1 MVKRTNKQYALLTL
15 KGMAMGAADVVPG
28 VSGGTIAFISGIYE
42 ELISTID
49 SINVSALKTLFKEGV
64 KPLWK
69 QINGT
74 FLVFLFSGII
84 LSIALLSSIVI
95 GLLSSHPILVWS
107 FFLGL
112 IIASIWLVG
121 KTVTKW
127 DVKTILGLLVGTGIA
142 LWVSSIQTVASVDAN
157 WYIVLSGAIA
167 ICAMILP
174 GISGSFIL
182 ILLGSYHNV
191 YGAIKDMNLMIIGL
205 FGLGCVL
212 GLLSFSKVLKYLFS
226 KFKNVTI
233 AILTGFMVGS
243 IYKVWPWKMKIGE
256 EPLVVHSDGR
266 EDYMMGNVWP
276 NSYVGDSQLG
286 FSILCLIIGIALIV
300 ILERVGPKEKK
311 SNS

>member
-1 MVKRTNKQYALLTL
+1 MEKRTNKQYALLTL

-49 SINVSALKTLFKEGV
+49 SINLSALKTLFKEGI
-64 KPLWK
+64 KPFWK

-95 GLLSSHPILVWS
+95 GLLGSHPILVWS

-112 IIASIWLVG
+112 ILASIWLVG
-121 KTVTKW
+121 KTVSKW
-127 DVKTILGLLVGTGIA
+127 DGKTIIGLLIGTGVA

-182 ILLGSYHNV
+182 ILLGSYHTV
-191 YGAIKDMNLMIIGL
+191 YGAIKEMNLMIVGL
-205 FGLGCVL
+205 FALGCVL

-226 KFKNVTI
+226 RFKNVTI

-243 IYKVWPWKMKIGE
+243 IYKVWPWKVKIGS
-256 EPLVVHSDGR
+256 EPLVIHSDGR

-276 NSYVGDSQLG
+276 NGYDGDSQLG
-286 FSILCLIIGIALIV
+286 LSILCLVLGIALIV
-300 ILERVGPKEKK
+300 ILELVGPKEEQ

>member
-1 MVKRTNKQYALLTL
+1 MAKRSNKQYALLTL

-49 SINVSALKTLFKEGV
+49 SINLSALRTLFKEGL
-64 KPLWK
+64 KPFWK

-74 FLVFLFSGII
+74 FLVFLFTGI
-84 LSIALLSSIVI
+84 LFSIALLSSIVI
-95 GLLSSHPILVWS
+95 GLLGSHPILVWS

-127 DVKTILGLLVGTGIA
+127 DFKTIFGLLVGTGVA
-142 LWVSSIQTVASVDAN
+142 LWISSIQTVASVDAN
-157 WYIVLSGAIA
+157 WYIILSGAIA

-182 ILLGSYHNV
+182 ILLGSYHTV
-191 YGAIKDMNLMIIGL
+191 YGAIKEMNFVIIGL
-205 FGLGCVL
+205 FGLGCIV
-212 GLLSFSKVLKYLFS
+212 GLLSFSKVLKYLFAE
-226 KFKNVTI
+226 FKNVTI
-233 AILTGFMVGS
+233 AVLTGFMVGS
-243 IYKVWPWKMKIGE
+243 IYKVWPWKMKIGS

-266 EDYMMGNVWP
+266 EDYMMGNVFP
-276 NSYVGDSQLG
+276 SDYQGDSQLMI
-286 FSILCLIIGIALIV
+286 SILCLFIGIALI
-300 ILERVGPKEKK
+300 IFLERVGPKKEK
-311 SNS
+311 

>member
-1 MVKRTNKQYALLTL
+1 MDKRTNKQYALLTL

-49 SINVSALKTLFKEGV
+49 SINLSALKTLSKEGM
-64 KPLWK
+64 KPFWK

-84 LSIALLSSIVI
+84 LSVALLSSIVI

-127 DVKTILGLLVGTGIA
+127 NVKTTFGLIIGTGIA

-182 ILLGSYHNV
+182 ILLGSYHTV
-191 YGAIKDMNLMIIGL
+191 YGAIKDLNFMIIGL
-205 FGLGCVL
+205 FGLGCIL
-212 GLLSFSKVLKYLFS
+212 GLLSFSKVLKYLFT

-233 AILTGFMVGS
+233 AILTGFMIGS
-243 IYKVWPWKMKIGE
+243 IYKVWPWKIKIGT

-266 EDYMMGNVWP
+266 EDYMMSNVLP
-276 NSYVGDSQLG
+276 GGYEDDSQLVL
-286 FSILCLIIGIALIV
+286 SILCLLIGIVLIV
-300 ILERVGPKEKK
+300 VLERVGPKEEKQG
-311 SNS
+311 S

>member
-1 MVKRTNKQYALLTL
+1 MDKRTNKQYALLTL

-49 SINVSALKTLFKEGV
+49 SINLSALKTLFKEGV
-64 KPLWK
+64 KPFWR

-84 LSIALLSSIVI
+84 LSIGLLSSIVI

-127 DVKTILGLLVGTGIA
+127 NVKTTFGLIIGTGIA

-182 ILLGSYHNV
+182 ILLGSYHTV
-191 YGAIKDMNLMIIGL
+191 YGAIKDLNFMIIGL
-205 FGLGCVL
+205 FGLGCIL
-212 GLLSFSKVLKYLFS
+212 GLLSFSKVLKYLFT

-233 AILTGFMVGS
+233 AILTGFMIGS
-243 IYKVWPWKMKIGE
+243 IYKVWPWKIKIGT

-266 EDYMMGNVWP
+266 EDYMMSNVLP
-276 NSYVGDSQLG
+276 GGYEDDSQLVL
-286 FSILCLIIGIALIV
+286 SILCLLIGIVLIV
-300 ILERVGPKEKK
+300 VLERVGPKEEKQG
-311 SNS
+311 S

>member
-1 MVKRTNKQYALLTL
+1 MTKRTNKQYTLLTL

-49 SINVSALKTLFKEGV
+49 SINLSALKTLFKEGV
-64 KPLWK
+64 KPFWK

-74 FLVFLFSGII
+74 FLVFLFSGVI

-95 GLLSSHPILVWS
+95 GLLGSHPILVWS

-127 DVKTILGLLVGTGIA
+127 DVKTIIGLIIGTGVA
-142 LWVSSIQTVASVDAN
+142 LWISSIQTVASVDAN

-182 ILLGSYHNV
+182 ILLGSYHAV
-191 YGAIKDMNLMIIGL
+191 YGAIKEMNFEIIGL
-205 FGLGCVL
+205 FGLGCII
-212 GLLSFSKVLKYLFS
+212 GLLSFSKVLKYLFTE
-226 KFKNVTI
+226 FKNVTI

-243 IYKVWPWKMKIGE
+243 IYKVWPWKVKVGS

-266 EDYMMGNVWP
+266 EDYMMRNVFP
-276 NSYVGDSQLG
+276 DGYNGDSQLG
-286 FSILCLIIGIALIV
+286 LSILCVLIGIALII
-300 ILERVGPKEKK
+300 ILERVGPKKEEQD
-311 SNS
+311 S

>member
-1 MVKRTNKQYALLTL
+1 MANRTNKQYALLTL

-42 ELISTID
+42 ELITTID
-49 SINVSALKTLFKEGV
+49 SINLSALKTLFKEGI
-64 KPLWK
+64 KPFWE

-95 GLLSSHPILVWS
+95 GLLGSHPILVWS

-121 KTVTKW
+121 KTVSKW
-127 DVKTILGLLVGTGIA
+127 DAKTILGLLVGTGVA

-157 WYIVLSGAIA
+157 WYILLSGAIA

-174 GISGSFIL
+174 GISGAFIL
-182 ILLGSYHNV
+182 ILLGSYHKI
-191 YGAIKDMNLMIIGL
+191 YGAFKELDFIVLGL
-205 FGLGCVL
+205 FALGCIL

-243 IYKVWPWKMKIGE
+243 IYKVWPWKMKMGT
-256 EPLVVHSDGR
+256 EPLVIHSDGR
-266 EDYMMGNVWP
+266 EDWMMRNVFP
-276 NSYVGDSQLG
+276 SGYDGEAQLG
-286 FSILCLIIGIALIV
+286 LSILCLIVGIVLIV
-300 ILERVGPKEKK
+300 ALERFGPKEE
-311 SNS
+311 SQES

>member
-1 MVKRTNKQYALLTL
+1 MAKRSNKQYALLTL

-49 SINVSALKTLFKEGV
+49 SINLSALRTLFKEGL
-64 KPLWK
+64 KPFWK

-74 FLVFLFSGII
+74 FLVFLFTGI
-84 LSIALLSSIVI
+84 LFSIALLSSIVI
-95 GLLSSHPILVWS
+95 GLLGSHPILVWS

-121 KTVTKW
+121 KSITKW
-127 DVKTILGLLVGTGIA
+127 DFKTIFGLLVGTGVA
-142 LWVSSIQTVASVDAN
+142 LWISSIQTVASVDAN
-157 WYIVLSGAIA
+157 WYIILSGAIA

-182 ILLGSYHNV
+182 ILLGSYHTV
-191 YGAIKDMNLMIIGL
+191 YGAIKEMNFVIIGL
-205 FGLGCVL
+205 FGLGCIV
-212 GLLSFSKVLKYLFS
+212 GLLSFSKVLKYLFAE
-226 KFKNVTI
+226 FKNVTI

-243 IYKVWPWKMKIGE
+243 IYKVWPWKMKIGS

-266 EDYMMGNVWP
+266 EDYMMGNVFP
-276 NSYVGDSQLG
+276 SDYQGDSQLVI
-286 FSILCLIIGIALIV
+286 SILCLFIGIALI
-300 ILERVGPKEKK
+300 IFLERVGPKKEK
-311 SNS
+311 

>member
-1 MVKRTNKQYALLTL
+1 MEKRTNKQYALLTL

-49 SINVSALKTLFKEGV
+49 SINLSALKTLFKEGV
-64 KPLWK
+64 KPFWK

-95 GLLSSHPILVWS
+95 GLLGSHPILVWS

-112 IIASIWLVG
+112 ILASIWLVG
-121 KTVTKW
+121 KTVSKW
-127 DVKTILGLLVGTGIA
+127 DGKTIIGLLIGTGVA

-182 ILLGSYHNV
+182 ILLGSYHTV
-191 YGAIKDMNLMIIGL
+191 YGAIKEMNLMIVGL
-205 FGLGCVL
+205 FALGCVL

-226 KFKNVTI
+226 RFKNVTI

-243 IYKVWPWKMKIGE
+243 IYKVWPWKVKIGS
-256 EPLVVHSDGR
+256 EPLVIHSDGR

-276 NSYVGDSQLG
+276 NGYDGDSQLG
-286 FSILCLIIGIALIV
+286 LSILCLVLGIALIV
-300 ILERVGPKEKK
+300 ILERVGPKEEQ

>member
-1 MVKRTNKQYALLTL
+1 MSKRTKKQYALLTL

-49 SINVSALKTLFKEGV
+49 SINLSALSTLFKEGI
-64 KPLWK
+64 KPFWK

-84 LSIALLSSIVI
+84 LSIGLLASVVI
-95 GLLSSHPILVWS
+95 GLLGSHPILVWS

-121 KTVTKW
+121 KTITKW
-127 DVKTILGLLVGTGIA
+127 DVKTILGLVVGTGIA
-142 LWVSSIQTVASVDAN
+142 LWISSIQTVASVEAN
-157 WYIVLSGAIA
+157 WYILLSGAIA

-182 ILLGSYHNV
+182 ILLGSYHTV
-191 YGAIKDMNLMIIGL
+191 YGAIKGLDFVIIGL
-205 FGLGCVL
+205 FGLGCIL

-233 AILTGFMVGS
+233 ALLTGFMVGS
-243 IYKVWPWKMKIGE
+243 IYKVWPWKVKLGT

-266 EDYMMGNVWP
+266 EDWMMGNVWP
-276 NSYVGDSQLG
+276 FDYNGDAQLG
-286 FSILCLIIGIALIV
+286 VSILCLIFGIALIV
-300 ILERVGPKEKK
+300 VLERFDPKEE
-311 SNS
+311 S

>member
-1 MVKRTNKQYALLTL
+1 MGKRTNKQYALLTL

-49 SINVSALKTLFKEGV
+49 SINLSALKTLSKEGM
-64 KPLWK
+64 KPFWK

-84 LSIALLSSIVI
+84 LSVALLSSIVI

-127 DVKTILGLLVGTGIA
+127 NVKTTFGLIIGTGIA

-182 ILLGSYHNV
+182 ILLGSYHTV
-191 YGAIKDMNLMIIGL
+191 YGAIKDLNFMIIGL
-205 FGLGCVL
+205 FGLGCIL
-212 GLLSFSKVLKYLFS
+212 GLLSFSKVLKYLFT

-233 AILTGFMVGS
+233 AILTGFMIGS
-243 IYKVWPWKMKIGE
+243 IYKVWPWKIKIGT

-266 EDYMMGNVWP
+266 EDYMMSNVLP
-276 NSYVGDSQLG
+276 GGYEDDSQLVL
-286 FSILCLIIGIALIV
+286 SILCLLIGIVLIV
-300 ILERVGPKEKK
+300 VLERVGPKEEKQG
-311 SNS
+311 S